1 MADSVTA
8 DALYR
13 EARTCCQQG
22 QIAEG
27 IDLVCRALTLDSKQ
41 ARFHTL
47 LGMALSNVGR
57 HAEALASFDQAIAL
71 GAADAHGSRADALVS
86 LGQLSDAVESFDRAL
101 AHDPASVPDW
111 CNRGAAL
118 LELGRASEAAE
129 SFARVTSLAPDFA
142 EAHYNHGNAL
152 LKLDRHVDAL
162 ATYDRALALKPDY
175 VDALNNRANA
185 LNQLGRLPEA
195 LANVEAALSLAPE
208 HGGAL
213 VTRSVLLR
221 KLRRSAEALA
231 SCERALSLKP
241 DDTDALTVRADLL
254 TDLEHF
260 EDAITTLDRVVAL
273 KPDDVAAK
281 WNKSLICLGLGRF
294 QDGWPLYEH
303 RWAGA
308 KGLVPRGYAQP
319 RWDGGA
325 VDGALMVWGEQG
337 LGDEILHA
345 SMLSDVLARTPS
357 LVFEVEPRLAPL
369 FARSFPGVTVIAC
382 QKELYAGKVDAQ
394 EPLASLGRFLRRS
407 WQDFPRRDRGY
418 LVADAA
424 RVRALR
430 QRLASDGRRV
440 IGLSWVSKAPVGG
453 ASKSARL
460 ADFEALL
467 RLPNCRFVDLQYGD
481 TSQERAALARDL
493 GIVVER
499 LADIDN
505 TNDLDGLAALITA
518 CDAVVTVSN
527 TTAHLAGALGRPTF
541 VMVPHGYARIWYWF
555 HERSQSPW
563 YPRVEVRRQ
572 QSGQPWADVV
582 VAVAR
587 EVSMLLEHDPEKWKP
602 VFGKDHAQTK
612 S

>member
-1 MADSVTA
+1 MPDGATA

-13 EARTCCQQG
+13 EARSRCQQG

-27 IDLVCRALTLDSKQ
+27 IDLVRRALALDPKQ

-57 HAEALASFDQAIAL
+57 HAEALDSFDQAIVL
-71 GAADAHGSRADALVS
+71 GAVDAHGSRADALVA
-86 LGQLSDAVESFDRAL
+86 LGRLADAVESFDRAL
-101 AHDPASVPDW
+101 VHDPSSVADW

-118 LELGRASEAAE
+118 IDLGRASEAAD
-129 SFARVTSLAPDFA
+129 SFAHATALAPDFA

-152 LKLDRHVDAL
+152 ARLERHDDAV
-162 ATYDRALALKPDY
+162 ASYDRALALKPDY

-195 LANVEAALSLAPE
+195 LAGVEAALALAPE
-208 HGGAL
+208 HNGAL

-221 KLRRSAEALA
+221 KLRRSAQALA
-231 SCERALSLKP
+231 SCERALALRP
-241 DDTDALTVRADLL
+241 DDADALTVRADLL
-254 TDLEHF
+254 TDLERF
-260 EDAITTLDRVVAL
+260 DDAIAVLDRIIAL
-273 KPDDVAAK
+273 KPDDVSAK

-294 QDGWPLYEH
+294 AEGWPLYEH

-319 RWDGGA
+319 RWNGEA
-325 VDGALMVWGEQG
+325 VDGTLLIWGEQG

-345 SMLSDVLARTPS
+345 SMLPDVLARTPS
-357 LVFEVEPRLAPL
+357 VVFEVEPRLAPL
-369 FARSFPGVTVIAC
+369 FTRSFPAIKVIAC
-382 QKELYAGKVDAQ
+382 QRELSAGKIGAQ

-407 WQDFPRRDRGY
+407 FDEFPRRERGY
-418 LVADAA
+418 LIAEPA
-424 RVRALR
+424 RALALR
-430 QRLASDGRRV
+430 ARLASDGRRV

-467 RLPNCRFVDLQYGD
+467 RLPGCRFVDLQYGD
-481 TSQERAALARDL
+481 TSEERAALARDL

-499 LADIDN
+499 LGDIDN
-505 TNDLDGLAALITA
+505 TNDLDGLAALMTA

-555 HERSQSPW
+555 HDRSQSPW
-563 YPRVEVRRQ
+563 YPHVAVRRQ
-572 QSGQPWADVV
+572 QSGEPWAVV
-582 VAVAR
+582 VAAVAR
-587 EVSMLLEHDPEKWKP
+587 ETQALLDSTL
-602 VFGKDHAQTK
+602 GKGGDL
-612 S
+612 

>member
-1 MADSVTA
+1 MADGATA

-13 EARTCCQQG
+13 EARSRCQQG
-22 QIAEG
+22 RIAEG
-27 IDLVCRALTLDSKQ
+27 IDLVRRALTLDAGQ

-47 LGMALSNVGR
+47 LGMALSNIGR

-71 GAADAHGSRADALVS
+71 GAADAHGSRADALVA
-86 LGQLSDAVESFDRAL
+86 LGRLAEAVESFDRAL
-101 AHDPASVPDW
+101 AHDPSSVADW

-118 LELGRASEAAE
+118 IDLGRATEAAE
-129 SFARVTSLAPDFA
+129 SFARATSLAPDFA

-152 LKLDRHVDAL
+152 TKLERHADAV
-162 ATYDRALALKPDY
+162 ASYDRALALKPGY

-195 LANVEAALSLAPE
+195 LAGVEAALALAPE
-208 HGGAL
+208 HNGAL
-213 VTRSVLLR
+213 VTRGVLLR

-231 SCERALSLKP
+231 SCERALTLRP
-241 DDTDALTVRADLL
+241 DDTDVLTVRADLL
-254 TDLEHF
+254 TDLERF
-260 EDAITTLDRVVAL
+260 QQAIATLDRIITL
-273 KPDDVAAK
+273 KPDALAAK

-294 QDGWPLYEH
+294 EEGWPLYEL

-319 RWDGGA
+319 RWNGGA
-325 VDGALMVWGEQG
+325 VDGTLLVWGEQG

-345 SMLSDVLARTPS
+345 SMLPDVLARTPS
-357 LVFEVEPRLAPL
+357 VVFEVEPRLAPL
-369 FARSFPGVTVIAC
+369 FARSFPAIKVIAC
-382 QKELYAGKVDAQ
+382 QPELYAGKVDAQ
-394 EPLASLGRFLRRS
+394 EPLASLGHVLRRS
-407 WQDFPRRDRGY
+407 FEEFPRRERGY

-424 RVRALR
+424 RALALR
-430 QRLASDGRRV
+430 ARLANDGRRV

-467 RLPNCRFVDLQYGD
+467 RLPGCRFVDLQYGD
-481 TSQERAALARDL
+481 TGEERAALARDL
-493 GIVVER
+493 GLTVER
-499 LADIDN
+499 LGDIDN
-505 TNDLDGLAALITA
+505 TNDLDGLAALMAA
-518 CDAVVTVSN
+518 CDAVITVSN

-555 HERSQSPW
+555 HDRNQSPW
-563 YPRVEVRRQ
+563 YPRVAVRRQ

-582 VAVAR
+582 AAVAR
-587 EVSMLLEHDPEKWKP
+587 EVSALLDSTPSKGSG
-602 VFGKDHAQTK
+602 VRA
-612 S
+612 